1 MRGVIFD
8 IFGGGLMWSVNFSQE
23 ISLVGGDAEKFLA
36 CRKDAMQS
44 ALAKLVVR
52 KKAKNIDDF
61 IALYQPP
68 GTYSC

>member
-1 MRGVIFD
+1 
-8 IFGGGLMWSVNFSQE
+8 
-23 ISLVGGDAEKFLA
+23 LVGGDAEKFLA

-52 KKAKNIDDF
+52 KKANIDDF